1 MEEKQAEQYAPTW
14 RTRGSC
20 MQGSTIHKGDEFR
33 CHHCGTIHPR
43 MVDFCPET
51 GKPIPAAFKYSG
63 RVLDDKYQVEDIIGQ
78 GGMGVVY
85 RGLQKNIKKKVAV
98 KFFNPDTCTE
108 KECVTRFVN
117 EARFSASIGHANIIN
132 IIHFGHADEVPYI
145 VMEFLD
151 GESLG
156 SLMQKERTLPPSRA
170 IDIACQILDALRAVH
185 ASNIVHR
192 DLKPEN
198 VFLARQTGGGEIVKL
213 LDFGISCLM
222 KPEDMSQRLREAGKL
237 YGTPYYASPEQA
249 EGRPDV
255 DGRAD
260 VYSTGVLLYEML
272 TGRLPFRAKTYDALI
287 VEILSKD
294 PPDPSELS
302 DAVSPGLSRIIL
314 KSLAKDP
321 HRRYST
327 AGDMLEELKQMGD
340 ALEGNVFRGRQDE
353 PGRDEEDVEEKQQP
367 AALGRKRRTSNTGY
381 SLYTPEEKL
390 SDASPY
396 KRARLRRSSVPP
408 PPMDKKPGL
417 SEEEKIRLESASS
430 EILNILEGGDK
441 APPALGSKDEDKE
454 APEVA
459 PRPKRA
465 TKPTPIAIPA
475 PDPPDSEDPEVI
487 VDKNK
492 KNIDDGWD

>member
-1 MEEKQAEQYAPTW
+1 MLRAG
-14 RTRGSC
+14 RIRGNC
-20 MQGSTIHKGDEFR
+20 MNGQMLNKGDEFR

-43 MVDFCPET
+43 LVDFCPET

-85 RGLQKNIKKKVAV
+85 GGLQNNINKRVAV

-132 IIHFGHADEVPYI
+132 IIHFGHVDEQVPYI

-156 SLMQKERTLPPSRA
+156 SLMQKERTLQPSRA

-198 VFLARQTGGGEIVKL
+198 VFLARQTGGGEIVKI

-255 DGRAD
+255 DQRAD

-272 TGRLPFRAKTYDALI
+272 TGRLPFRSKSYDALI

-314 KSLAKDP
+314 KALAKDP
-321 HRRYST
+321 HKRYST
-327 AGDMLEELKQMGD
+327 AGDMLEDLKRMGA
-340 ALEGNVFRGRQDE
+340 ALEGNVFRGRQEKPGEDREDE
-353 PGRDEEDVEEKQQP
+353 KKER
-367 AALGRKRRTSNTGY
+367 AAPGRKRKTSNTGY

-390 SDASPY
+390 SDGSLY
-396 KRARLRRSSVPP
+396 KKVKLRRSSVPP
-408 PPMDKKPGL
+408 PPMDKKAKL
-417 SEEEKIRLESASS
+417 SDEEKTRLESASS
-430 EILNILEGGDK
+430 EILNILEGVETASPKLVGEK
-441 APPALGSKDEDKE
+441 EE
-454 APEVA
+454 APETP
-459 PRPKRA
+459 PRPKRT

-475 PDPPDSEDPEVI
+475 PDPPASDPEVI
-487 VDKNK
+487 VDKK
-492 KNIDDGWD
+492 DIDEGWE

>member
-1 MEEKQAEQYAPTW
+1 
-14 RTRGSC
+14 
-20 MQGSTIHKGDEFR
+20 MQGSTIRKGDEFR

-43 MVDFCPET
+43 MVEFCPET
-51 GKPIPAAFKYSG
+51 GKPIPTAFKYSG

-85 RGLQKNIKKKVAV
+85 RGLQTNIKKRVAV

-132 IIHFGHADEVPYI
+132 IIHFGHVDEQVPYI

-156 SLMQKERTLPPSRA
+156 SLLQKERILPPSRA
-170 IDIACQILDALRAVH
+170 IAITCQILDALGAVH

-198 VFLARQTGGGEIVKL
+198 VFLARQTGGGEIVKI

-222 KPEDMSQRLREAGKL
+222 KAEDMSHRLREAGKL

-255 DGRAD
+255 DQRAD
-260 VYSTGVLLYEML
+260 VYSTGILLYEML
-272 TGRLPFRAKTYDALI
+272 TGRLPFRAKSYDALI
-287 VEILSKD
+287 VEILTKD
-294 PPDPSELS
+294 PPDPSGLS

-314 KSLAKDP
+314 KALAKDP
-321 HRRYST
+321 RRRYAT
-327 AGDMLEELKQMGD
+327 AGDMLEELRQMGE
-340 ALEGNVFRGRQDE
+340 ALEGNVFRGQKDTSGE
-353 PGRDEEDVEEKQQP
+353 VEVEEKRQR
-367 AALGRKRRTSNTGY
+367 AALGRKRRISNTGY

-390 SDASPY
+390 TDESPY
-396 KRARLRRSSVPP
+396 RRARLRRSSVPP
-408 PPMDKKPGL
+408 PPMDKKAAL
-417 SEEEKIRLESASS
+417 SVEEKSRLESASS
-430 EILNILEGGDK
+430 EILSILDGVES
-441 APPALGSKDEDKE
+441 APPRPESVKKEDSREEK
-454 APEVA
+454 
-459 PRPKRA
+459 RPKRT
-465 TKPTPIAIPA
+465 TKPTPVAIPA
-475 PDPPDSEDPEVI
+475 PGPPDPEEPEVI
-487 VDKNK
+487 VDEK
-492 KNIDDGWD
+492 KKDIDDGWD